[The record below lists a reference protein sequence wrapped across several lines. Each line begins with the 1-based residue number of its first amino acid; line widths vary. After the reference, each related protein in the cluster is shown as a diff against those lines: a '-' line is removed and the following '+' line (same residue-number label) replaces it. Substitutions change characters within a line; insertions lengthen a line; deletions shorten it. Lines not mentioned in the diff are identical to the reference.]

1 MKIPISI
8 KLIVI
13 TAVLLIGVTIP
24 VSMETSNITRTKL
37 IDAQQD
43 NNIELAKAKS
53 REIDHIFSNLK
64 DKITLSGRLLLS
76 LKEAEVMMSKQNNN
90 SFDIT
95 QNYNNL
101 KRDIDNN
108 FNLDGFILGVEA
120 FKFDNSMATKI
131 NAKYKNKTENGLLY
145 NEQAVKY
152 FRNYFPI
159 SYTKIVEGKGN
170 MILMNSSLKG
180 YEPIITVGLPLIR
193 DASNR
198 ITHVV
203 VADISLSVLQKTVVE
218 NGTTSAFFI
227 TDSNGVILAHLDEAN
242 ALNKVNFSD
251 QEIVSVAKK
260 SLMVSGMKFVKDKKT
275 NKSFYSAFAKTS
287 YGPIVYAQLD
297 EDVILAVINELNTSI
312 IRIVCYFLSGT
323 LFLIFLF
330 SMSLTQPLEKL
341 TGLIGLVSKGNF
353 NVKAAQQIDSF
364 LKDEVRELAVAFDE
378 MTEGLKERDKVKN
391 LFNKFHGSSI
401 TEDLMKK
408 DVSIGGQSK
417 EVIVFFSDIR
427 GFTAFSEK
435 KKPEEVVTMLNEYF
449 AVMVKIINA
458 HGGIVD
464 KFIGDAIMAV
474 WGVPKSTPKDA
485 HSAVKA
491 CLEMRKALAELND
504 RRLARGESPIQIGM
518 GLHYGSAISGTIGSE
533 ERMEY
538 TIIGNTVNTGSRIES
553 STKAFGA
560 DLLVSDTVLEKIG
573 DDFLAEYAG
582 SAEVKGRSEPLKLHK
597 IRGFKKAD
605 GEYEIIVTPYSDY
618 EPEHADKVKIA
629 A

>member
-13 TAVLLIGVTIP
+13 TSLILIGVTIL
-24 VSMETSNITRTKL
+24 VSMKTSTITRNKL

-53 REIDHIFSNLK
+53 REIDHIFNSLK
-64 DKITLSGRLLLS
+64 DKVTLNGRLLLS
-76 LKEAEVMMSKQNNN
+76 LKDAEIMMSKQSNN
-90 SFDIT
+90 SFDVA

-101 KRDIDNN
+101 KKDIDNN
-108 FNLDGFILGVEA
+108 FSLDSYILGIEA
-120 FKFDNSMATKI
+120 YKFENSNASKI
-131 NAKYKNKTENGLLY
+131 NAKYKTKTDANLVY
-145 NEQAVKY
+145 NENTVKY
-152 FRNYFPI
+152 LRTYFPI

-180 YEPIITVGLPLIR
+180 YEPVITIGLPLIR
-193 DASNR
+193 DASNK

-203 VADISLSVLQKTVVE
+203 VADISLSVLQKTVAD
-218 NGTTSAFFI
+218 NATTSTFFI
-227 TDSNGVILAHLDEAN
+227 TDANGIALADSDE
-242 ALNKVNFSD
+242 NKVIEKQNFSN
-251 QEIVSVAKK
+251 QEIVTFAKQ
-260 SLMVSGMKFVKDKKT
+260 SLMVSGMKYVKVQ
-275 NKSFYSAFAKTS
+275 NKAYYSAFSKTS
-287 YGPIVYAQLD
+287 YGPIVFSQLD
-297 EDVILAVINELNTSI
+297 ENVILTVIDELNNSI
-312 IRIVCYFLSGT
+312 IKIVGYFLSGT

-330 SMSLTQPLEKL
+330 SMTLTYPLEKL
-341 TGLIGLVSKGNF
+341 TQLIELVSRGNF
-353 NVKAAQQIDSF
+353 NVKAAQQVSSF
-364 LKDEVRELAVAFDE
+364 LKDEVGELAVAFDQ

-435 KKPEEVVTMLNEYF
+435 KRPEEVVAMLNEYF
-449 AVMVKIINA
+449 AVMVKIINS

-474 WGVPKSTPKDA
+474 WGVPASTPKDA
-485 HSAVKA
+485 HNAVKA
-491 CLEMRKALAELND
+491 CLEMRKALAELNE
-504 RRLARGESPIQIGM
+504 RRMTRSESPIQIGM
-518 GLHYGSAISGTIGSE
+518 GLHSGTAISGTIGSE

-553 STKAFGA
+553 STKAFGS

-573 DDFLAEYAG
+573 DAFLAEYAG
-582 SAEVKGRSEPLKLHK
+582 AAEVKGRSEPLKLHK

-605 GEYEIIVTPYSDY
+605 GEYEIVVTPYSDY

>member
-13 TAVLLIGVTIP
+13 TSLLLIGVTIP
-24 VSMETSNITRTKL
+24 VSMKTSTITRTKL

-53 REIDHIFSNLK
+53 REIDHIFNSLK
-64 DKITLSGRLLLS
+64 DKITLNGRLLLS
-76 LKEAEVMMSKQNNN
+76 LKDAEVMMSKQSNN
-90 SFDIT
+90 SFDVA

-101 KRDIDNN
+101 KKDIDNN
-108 FNLDGFILGVEA
+108 FSLDSYILGIEA
-120 FKFDNSMATKI
+120 YKFENSNASKI
-131 NAKYKNKTENGLLY
+131 NAKYKTKTDANLVY
-145 NEQAVKY
+145 NENSVKY
-152 FRNYFPI
+152 LRTYFPI

-180 YEPIITVGLPLIR
+180 YEPVITIGLPLIR
-193 DASNR
+193 DAANK

-203 VADISLSVLQKTVVE
+203 VADISLSVLQKTIAD
-218 NGTTSAFFI
+218 NATTSTFFI
-227 TDSNGVILAHLDEAN
+227 TDANGIALADSDE
-242 ALNKVNFSD
+242 NKVIEKQNFSN
-251 QEIVSVAKK
+251 QEIVSFAKQ
-260 SLMVSGMKFVKDKKT
+260 SLMVSGMKYVKVQ
-275 NKSFYSAFAKTS
+275 NKAYYSAFSKTS
-287 YGPIVYAQLD
+287 YGPIVFSQLD
-297 EDVILAVINELNTSI
+297 ENVILTVIDELNTSI
-312 IRIVCYFLSGT
+312 IKIVGYFLSGT

-330 SMSLTQPLEKL
+330 SMTLTYPLEKL
-341 TGLIGLVSKGNF
+341 TQLIELVSKGNF
-353 NVKAAQQIDSF
+353 NVKAAQQVNTF
-364 LKDEVRELAVAFDE
+364 LKDEVGELAVAFDQ

-435 KKPEEVVTMLNEYF
+435 KRPEEVVAMLNEYF
-449 AVMVKIINA
+449 AVMVKIINS

-474 WGVPKSTPKDA
+474 WGVPASTSKDA
-485 HSAVKA
+485 NNAVKA
-491 CLEMRKALAELND
+491 CLEMRKALAELNEK
-504 RRLARGESPIQIGM
+504 RMARSESPIQIGM
-518 GLHYGSAISGTIGSE
+518 GLHSGTAISGTIGSE

-573 DDFLAEYAG
+573 DAFLAEYAG
-582 SAEVKGRSEPLKLHK
+582 AAEVKGRSEPLKLHK
-597 IRGFKKAD
+597 IRGYKKAD
-605 GEYEIIVTPYSDY
+605 GEYEIVVTPYSDY